1 MTDERNRWLDIVK
14 GLTIFLMILG
24 HCIQNGNGAAYISSQ
39 AFWSD
44 KVTIFIYS
52 FHMPLF
58 MLISGYFL
66 HYSLKK
72 RPLVKALRNKINHL
86 LYPIIIF
93 NLYNYIIGNTA
104 YIDNLFYIIINLND
118 LAFKIFDGYWFL
130 WTVLIFSILVT
141 LVHFLLKDNLVIYI
155 VIFFLLFFIPNF
167 IFNLQTFR
175 IDFMYPF
182 FIIGYLFPK

>member
-58 MLISGYFL
+58 MLVCGYFSVRSL
-66 HYSLKK
+66 ELSMVELFLKK
-72 RPLVKALRNKINHL
+72 GK
-86 LYPIIIF
+86 
-93 NLYNYIIGNTA
+93 
-104 YIDNLFYIIINLND
+104 
-118 LAFKIFDGYWFL
+118 
-130 WTVLIFSILVT
+130 
-141 LVHFLLKDNLVIYI
+141 
-155 VIFFLLFFIPNF
+155 
-167 IFNLQTFR
+167 
-175 IDFMYPF
+175 
-182 FIIGYLFPK
+182 